1 VRQPGFPYAYA
12 VHLGLVTVVVTEYDP
27 AISFFV
33 EALGFEL
40 VEDSPALTGDGR
52 PGYAGLTSAH
62 RGAGR

>member
-1 VRQPGFPYAYA
+1 VRQARFPYAYA

-40 VEDSPALTGDGR
+40 VADSP
-52 PGYAGLTSAH
+52 P
-62 RGAGR
+62 